1 MGKLE
6 IDLSNEIKQ
15 LKKELLLLKKK
26 VDGLNNQFQYKTLN
40 ERFHL
45 LRVKNNDELSDQYIL
60 NGMGYL
66 DLNPDKAFRLYNEID
81 KDYILLDV
89 SAETY
94 TPFKELKEARKIPL
108 EKLEDNLHLIANKNQ
123 SIMIISENGVSSI
136 LACKIL
142 NKFGFYNLN
151 NISGGY
157 KYWPGFRLSY
167 DHHDF
172 DDFLKEA

>member
-1 MGKLE
+1 MADSE
-6 IDLSNEIKQ
+6 INLHSEIKQ
-15 LKKELLLLKKK
+15 LKKEILILKKK
-26 VDGLNNQFQYKTLN
+26 VEVLCGQSQHRTLN
-40 ERFHL
+40 ERYQL
-45 LRVKNNDELSDQYIL
+45 LRIKNKDELSDQYIL

-66 DLNPDKAFRLYNEID
+66 DLSPDKAFRLYNEID

-89 SAETY
+89 SSESY
-94 TPFKELKEARKIPL
+94 TPFKDLKEARKIPL
-108 EKLEDNLHLIANKNQ
+108 EKLKENLHLLANKNQ
-123 SIMIISENGVSSI
+123 SIMIISEKGVRSI

-167 DHHDF
+167 DQHDF